1 MNIIEDIMPLSNFRQ
16 QASEIIKKLG
26 QVKRPIFITINGK
39 VAAVVQDAESY
50 QQILDKIDELETMLS
65 IQRGLEDISA
75 GRVSTLD
82 EVSARLK
89 ARHEQV

>member
-1 MNIIEDIMPLSNFRQ
+1 MNIIEDIMPFSNFRQ

-26 QVKRPIFITINGK
+26 QVKRPTFITINGK

>member
-1 MNIIEDIMPLSNFRQ
+1 MISSLVETIEEIVKVGTHVNFGIVPFSSDSEVAMPLTK
-16 QASEIIKKLG
+16 I
-26 QVKRPIFITINGK
+26 
-39 VAAVVQDAESY
+39 DAEN
-50 QQILDKIDELETMLS
+50 IDELETMLS

-82 EVSARLK
+82 EVSAKLK